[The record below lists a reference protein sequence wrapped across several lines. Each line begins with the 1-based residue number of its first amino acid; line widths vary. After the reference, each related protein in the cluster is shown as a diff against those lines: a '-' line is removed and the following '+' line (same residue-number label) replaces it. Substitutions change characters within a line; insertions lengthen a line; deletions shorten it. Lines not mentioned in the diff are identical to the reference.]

1 MKLLAPLAIIG
12 LLIALLVGC
21 RPDVAASD
29 FTIELY
35 SGEEFRLSQQ
45 AGNHPVVLNFWYPSC
60 PPCREEL
67 PHLEAAWEEYRGQGV
82 HFLGLFV
89 PRGFDTEGDAKYFV
103 DELGLTFDF
112 ATDRRAEITAR
123 YDVEVFPTTFFIDK
137 TGRVSAKATGA
148 LNHARL
154 TRIIEKMVNN

>member
-1 MKLLAPLAIIG
+1 
-12 LLIALLVGC
+12 
-21 RPDVAASD
+21 
-29 FTIELY
+29 
-35 SGEEFRLSQQ
+35 
-45 AGNHPVVLNFWYPSC
+45 
-60 PPCREEL
+60 
-67 PHLEAAWEEYRGQGV
+67 
-82 HFLGLFV
+82 LGLFV
-89 PRGFDTEGDAKYFV
+89 PRGFDTEGDAKYIV

-148 LNHARL
+148 LNQARL